1 MKKLF
6 TFLSRAN
13 KNSVGVKIL
22 NVSTMAI
29 IAMVMMLLVPSGA
42 RAGEYIYFT
51 ECPQLDYGTTSFD
64 YTSVTVKYHA
74 ESSRIPLTYNTPV
87 NEVCDI
93 NSSEFSNASV
103 GDKIRVNFTG
113 SGNFLQ
119 YKYHGTYT
127 DFTDLNNT
135 KSWGTNYVEATIS
148 DQNVLNIL
156 QRGGQD
162 IQAGLNIQ
170 AASGYTVT
178 SIELIRE
185 SSATPPT
192 GYTWTATPHAGIS
205 IKGGYSSESGGVY
218 TLNNPSGF
226 TFEGSGYIVITCTAN
241 NGMKASYLITV
252 LEENQK
258 RHWDFTKHQL
268 VVGPYNDKAWRLAND
283 SQWEFKKYNP
293 DNNNEDVYRYKGS
306 INASNAG
313 IVAELNGGNDKNLW
327 LNEGD
332 PSNKNL
338 GKNKLSIR
346 NEPTPPERVN
356 EGIKYSL
363 NRYIAVEPGV
373 TLKITGL
380 QKGDKVR
387 MLLDKYGDDMELT
400 FSNAQDVLGNNIS
413 GVYKVGGSS
422 DTSEGKYSLGSY
434 YNFIVAEN
442 GTFEMTQTKNTCYV
456 MKIYDIEVYRGDFK
470 QSNEILSYKKKLKNS
485 TKEINGYSLVNGY
498 QCIANYDV
506 SPAMQEQDLSLFDAF
521 YYLHHRGKDETV
533 CEYEIIKTSH
543 NLNLTK
549 DDFDLPWRSGGSKYY
564 KDRVSLKTE
573 TKNMI
578 YNNQIFGSFILRIK
592 LYDANQTYITDY
604 ADRIISIGY
613 IEKVNHPIT
622 WDFTDLK
629 QYVEKADYL
638 LKETD
643 YADNNAHLDLSI
655 WKKDGNDW
663 RLDYNRYNPNGAPFA
678 WGTQLYAGTKMFD
691 ETRGIGFAPINNNV
705 STSSLKITDD
715 GLRIEDPQTNGGWE
729 MSIHEIDGLA
739 AVYIRYE
746 PIEGK
751 DPVVRCEYNRAIP
764 WGEDKPSPKVI
775 INKDVDGNEKIQ
787 AHSAM
792 IIWDHADGEE
802 EGRGC
807 TNEFKIYMN
816 NVILKKIGT
825 SKDQKKIS
833 KPGYAT
839 ESRLR
844 DIDHS
849 LTAYFTGLPIEA
861 YTGYLPAEGDYS
873 KVVLKR
879 IDNDE
884 NHKVLPASTAST
896 EGVEPSN
903 TGCILYNNVDIDETN
918 GKSTVAGLDG
928 GIHLFVPDMHD
939 VDKKVN
945 VNDVNSDGSNHK
957 NVMLSFKPTYNY
969 FTFADQDKDDPEN
982 YIYMEDEGKL
992 TFLLSAKKYAYGTN
1006 GETVTPG
1013 YDVYFVRVDPNAKR
1027 KIRVQ
1032 NGTDQGGNPTYK
1044 IVTDDAHPGYA
1055 YLTRNCAYIR
1065 VPKDKVKE
1073 LTSGG
1078 STGNAKVSFIFE
1090 DELFGEINNGIATGI
1105 DQVTSNK
1112 SQVTSAEWYNLNGQK
1127 LNGMPTEKGLYIVNG
1142 RKVLVK

>member
-6 TFLSRAN
+6 TLVVLMCLLSVNRAW
-13 KNSVGVKIL
+13 
-22 NVSTMAI
+22 AD
-29 IAMVMMLLVPSGA
+29 
-42 RAGEYIYFT
+42 R
-51 ECPQLDYGTTSFD
+51 
-64 YTSVTVKYHA
+64 
-74 ESSRIPLTYNTPV
+74 LTFR
-87 NEVCDI
+87 
-93 NSSEFSNASV
+93 FSNGEDNYKV
-103 GDKIRVNFTG
+103 ITVNDDGWHEIDWPTLFRGPWDNLT
-113 SGNFLQ
+113 NVNL
-119 YKYHGTYT
+119 TNMNA
-127 DFTDLNNT
+127 DLNDYKWSFVNL
-135 KSWGTNYVEATIS
+135 GV
-148 DQNVLNIL
+148 
-156 QRGGQD
+156 
-162 IQAGLNIQ
+162 
-170 AASGYTVT
+170 
-178 SIELIRE
+178 
-185 SSATPPT
+185 
-192 GYTWTATPHAGIS
+192 S
-205 IKGGYSSESGGVY
+205 IKVNDGEEIKPKAYKESGDNQVRRERVSDD
-218 TLNNPSGF
+218 NNFARITGRKLEF
-226 TFEGSGYIVITCTAN
+226 KGREGSILVTAKNNDYIASFKIQIID
-241 NGMKASYLITV
+241 GSYQKAV
-252 LEENQK
+252 
-258 RHWDFTKHQL
+258 WDFNRL
-268 VVGPYNDKAWRLAND
+268 RLIVGRNND
-283 SQWEFKKYNP
+283 SQSCRFKDESVWWNLENQGTSNIPFYFRKYNG
-293 DNNNEDVYRYKGS
+293 NYLNLNNESVDFIEETRGLTFTTNQFAIYNENDTLAPVTNRFIALKGS
-306 INASNAG
+306 NSSFTI
-313 IVAELNGGNDKNLW
+313 
-327 LNEGD
+327 
-332 PSNKNL
+332 
-338 GKNKLSIR
+338 
-346 NEPTPPERVN
+346 
-356 EGIKYSL
+356 
-363 NRYIAVEPGV
+363 PGSY
-373 TLKITGL
+373 LK
-380 QKGDKVR
+380 KGDR
-387 MLLDKYGDDMELT
+387 IAIQMDKFGQDLELGFT
-400 FSNAQDVLGNNIS
+400 NAQDVFGKPINDIN
-413 GVYKVGGSS
+413 GTYKIGGTPWNSS
-422 DTSEGKYSLGSY
+422 AFLMGSY
-434 YNFIVAEN
+434 YNFIVAN
-442 GTFEMTQTKNTCYV
+442 DNQDFTVTLKNSDGTIL
-456 MKIYDIEVYRGDFK
+456 KIYRIVVYRGDFK
-470 QSNEILSYKKKLKNS
+470 QSNEILSYKKNLKNS
-485 TKEINGYSLVNGY
+485 TKSINGYSLVNGY

-521 YYLHHRGKDETV
+521 YYLHQRGKDETV
-533 CEYEIIKTSH
+533 CDYEIIKTSH
-543 NLNLTK
+543 NLNLTE
-549 DDFDLPWRSGGSKYY
+549 DDFDLPWRSGGGKLYR
-564 KDRVSLKTE
+564 DRVSLKTE

-592 LYDANQTYITDY
+592 LNDANQKYITDY

-705 STSSLKITDD
+705 SNSSLKITDD
-715 GLRIEDPQTNGGWE
+715 GLRIEDPQANGGWE
-729 MSIHEIDGLA
+729 LSIHEIDGLA

-751 DPVVRCEYNRAIP
+751 DPVVRCEYNRVIP

-849 LTAYFTGLPIEA
+849 LTSYFTGLPIES

-884 NHKVLPASTAST
+884 DHKVLPASTD
-896 EGVEPSN
+896 GVGSSN
-903 TGCILYNNVDIDETN
+903 TGCILYNNVDIDATN

-957 NVMLSFKPTYNY
+957 NILLSFKPTYNY
-969 FTFADQDKDDPEN
+969 FTFNEQDKTNPVN
-982 YIYMEDEGKL
+982 YIYKEEESGEL
-992 TFLLSAKKYAYGTN
+992 RFLLSAKKYAYGTN
-1006 GETVTPG
+1006 GSSVDTG
-1013 YDVYFVRVDPNAKR
+1013 YDVYFVRIDPNAK
-1027 KIRVQ
+1027 
-1032 NGTDQGGNPTYK
+1032 NLDNEQGW
-1044 IVTDDAHPGYA
+1044 A
-1055 YLTRNCAYIR
+1055 YLMQNCAYIT

-1073 LTSGG
+1073 LTGG

-1105 DQVTSNK
+1105 KDATHLIDNGQLTMDN
-1112 SQVTSAEWYNLNGQK
+1112 AEWYNLNGQK
-1127 LNGMPTEKGLYIVNG
+1127 LNGVPTAKGLYIVNG
-1142 RKVLVK
+1142 TKVLVK